1 MKSVREAAEA
11 MMAVLG
17 LDDTAIATR
26 KAFLGFSDAD
36 IAPLLKLHEALC
48 GLGPEFAR
56 NFYDH
61 LLRFPETRRFIPDE
75 ATFTRLKQAQA
86 EYFDQLTAG
95 DYGPD
100 YIRHRLRVGI
110 AHQRIGLETQWYLG
124 AYAKYLVDLL
134 PEIFQ
139 RLEGEQERLA
149 AIQSLIKIVLLDM
162 GLAIDT
168 YIHADRQAILALKE
182 YAELVFSAIPD
193 GLVVLASDLTVLSAN
208 RAFLER
214 FDLRDTD
221 VRGRPLPALIAAEGL
236 EARLREVRDSSVTL
250 RDLPFEMGLVGA
262 QQHMPVRITLTGIR
276 LAEEE
281 EEEEARLLMIVED
294 MTEQARLQ
302 QALEESEATLLRAQ
316 AVAHIGSWRLDFASG
331 KLSWSPEVY
340 RIFGLDPD
348 APIGYEVFLACV
360 HPDDRE
366 KVDAAWQAALKGAPY
381 GIEHRVKVGGETRWV
396 EDRAKIEFDDD
407 GQPRKVVGTVQDI
420 TERKRAEEWK
430 QHYMQTL
437 DFLMTGA
444 PLPEVLEGIAVFAER
459 QGEGALC
466 SILLLSADG
475 KHLVHGAAP
484 SLPEFYNRA
493 IDGLAI
499 GEGVGSCGTA
509 AFTGRTVIVED
520 VLTHPYWANYYD
532 FAARAGLRACWS
544 EPVLSADDKVLGT
557 FALYHREPCA
567 PTPEEMALIRQAARL
582 AAIAIERTRQ
592 QEDLRLAAVVFEQ
605 SVEGIMVTD
614 AAERILMV
622 NRAFTELTG
631 YTPAEVIGQTP
642 SILNSGRHDA
652 AFFQAL
658 RRSLEAEGRWQGE
671 IWNRHKSGEV
681 RPFWMSIATVRDA
694 KGAVSHHISILVD
707 ICEQKAQ
714 AAKIEQLAFYDPLT
728 ELPNRA
734 LFMDR
739 LHHELAAAERRNQR
753 LSLLFL
759 DLDRFKEIND
769 TLGHD
774 AGDRV
779 LVEVA
784 RRFRQAL
791 REEETLARLSG
802 DEFVIIASDS
812 GEAATRIA
820 DRIAETLSAPVVEGH
835 QGYTVS
841 ASIGIAVFPED
852 GRTPEELLKHADIAM
867 YRAKGSGG
875 GYRFYRAEMGVELAR
890 RVEIAHRLEAVL
902 KRGQLQLYYQPQVH
916 LGSGRIV
923 GAEALARWFDAEWGM
938 VSPAKFISIA
948 EERGLIGSLGEW
960 ALGEACRQVRRW
972 QENGR
977 PLPGRVAVNV
987 AARQFEDDDFI
998 ERVLRIPYEAGVEPS
1013 VIELE
1018 LTESGMMRDPER
1030 AVEITRALA
1039 SAGFALA
1046 IDDFGAGYS
1055 SLAYLKRFPVHKLKI
1070 DISFVRDMLSNR
1082 NDYAIVSTIIAMA
1095 KNLEMETLAEGVE
1108 RADQADALL
1117 TLGCQ
1122 LAQGFHFGRP
1132 EAAEDFARRW
1142 LTGA

>member
-1 MKSVREAAEA
+1 MKSILDEAA
-11 MMAVLG
+11 VN
-17 LDDTAIATR
+17 TR

-36 IAPLLKLHEALC
+36 VAVLKKLHEVLR
-48 GLGPEFAR
+48 GKGYEFAR

-75 ATFTRLKQAQA
+75 ATLTRLKQAQA

-95 DYGPD
+95 DYSPD

-168 YIHADRQAILALKE
+168 YIHADRQAILALEE
-182 YAELVFSAIPD
+182 YAEQVFSAIPD

-236 EARLREVRDSSVTL
+236 EARLREVRDSGVAQHH
-250 RDLPFEMGLVGA
+250 LPFEMGLA
-262 QQHMPVRITLTGIR
+262 NAAMRMPVRITLTGIR
-276 LAEEE
+276 LTEED
-281 EEEEARLLMIVED
+281 ARLLMIVED
-294 MTEQARLQ
+294 MTEEARLQ
-302 QALEESEATLLRAQ
+302 QALGESEATLLRAQ
-316 AVAHIGSWRLDFASG
+316 AVAHIGSWRLDFATG

-348 APIGYEVFLACV
+348 APIDYEVFLACV

-459 QGEGALC
+459 QMDGALC

-520 VLTHPYWANYYD
+520 VLTHPYWANYRD
-532 FAARAGLRACWS
+532 LAARAGLRACWS
-544 EPVLSADDKVLGT
+544 EPIVSGDNKVLGT

-567 PTPEEMALIRQAARL
+567 PTPEEMALNRQAAWL
-582 AAIAIERTRQ
+582 AAIAIERASQ
-592 QEDLRLAAVVFEQ
+592 LEDLRLAAVVFEQ

-614 AAERILMV
+614 TAERILMV

-642 SILNSGRHDA
+642 RILNSGRHDA
-652 AFFQAL
+652 AFFRAL
-658 RRSLEAEGRWQGE
+658 KESLEAEGRWQGE

-728 ELPNRA
+728 GLPNRA
-734 LFMDR
+734 LFLDR
-739 LHHELAAAERRNQR
+739 LNQALASAQR
-753 LSLLFL
+753 HGQQVALLFL
-759 DLDRFKEIND
+759 DLDRFKDIND
-769 TLGHD
+769 TLGHE
-774 AGDRV
+774 AGDRA
-779 LVEVA
+779 LIEIA
-784 RRFRQAL
+784 RRFQTAI
-791 REEETLARLSG
+791 REEETLARLAG
-802 DEFVIIASDS
+802 DEFVVIAMGANQS
-812 GEAATRIA
+812 AAA
-820 DRIAETLSAPVVEGH
+820 LIAERVQKALAEPLAINGRFFTLK
-835 QGYTVS
+835 
-841 ASIGIAVFPED
+841 ASIGIAFYPED
-852 GRTPEELLKHADIAM
+852 ARRSTAELLKYADIAM
-867 YRAKGSGG
+867 YRAKTSGG
-875 GYRFYRAEMGVELAR
+875 GYRFYRPQMGTDLAR
-890 RVEIAHRLEAVL
+890 KLEIAHRLEAVL
-902 KRGQLQLYYQPQVH
+902 KRGQLQLHYQPQVH
-916 LGSGRIV
+916 LGSGKIV

-938 VSPAKFISIA
+938 VSPAEFIPIA

-972 QENGR
+972 QEKGR

-987 AARQFEDDDFI
+987 AARQFDDDDFI
-998 ERVLRIPYEAGVEPS
+998 ERVLRIAREAIVAPS
-1013 VIELE
+1013 AIELE

-1039 SAGFALA
+1039 SAGFALS
-1046 IDDFGAGYS
+1046 IDDFGTGYS

-1070 DISFVRDMLSNR
+1070 DISFVRDMLSDR
-1082 NDYAIVSTIIAMA
+1082 NDYSIVSTIIAMG
-1095 KNLEMETLAEGVE
+1095 KSLELETLAEGVE
-1108 RADQADALL
+1108 QARQAEVLL
-1117 TLGCQ
+1117 ALGCQ
-1122 LAQGFHFGRP
+1122 LAQGYHFGRP
-1132 EAAEDFARRW
+1132 EAAEDFAQRW
-1142 LTGA
+1142 LTGT